1 MRKANPFYG
10 WMIVLGAIVFLALSA
25 PISVSLTSLFATA
38 VTEDTG
44 ISLSQ
49 FTLSNTLLQGVGI
62 LLAPLASRLLSTK
75 YFKKIHI
82 AMTALYGTAIAMLGF
97 ANHLYVFYLI
107 SLVKGIAFVFIGIIP
122 VAMMISN
129 WFEWKRGKAM
139 SLAMTGLS
147 MGGVIFGPLVSKWLL
162 EYGWR
167 QTYIIYGVM
176 LLAIGL
182 PISLFIYQ
190 RVPED
195 KGLTK
200 LISNQSGETQTKIQ
214 NRQIYLSGQESLGK
228 PFFLMLLIGM
238 LFAGLV
244 NGGGLGQFP
253 RAFSLAHGAVFGG
266 LLISVYSLV
275 GIFGKLLLGWLNDT
289 FGIKVAIIYSA
300 GTLSL
305 VFFFMLFSNQLW
317 AAFVAAILYGTANA
331 IGTVVGPLLVA
342 SLYTVENYGDAYG
355 IIQSVQQTGMT
366 FGSITVATLFDR
378 TGSYQPAWLLFLV
391 LAAAVLVL
399 WLPALKLSQKYL
411 IKQKEREDVHA

>member
-147 MGGVIFGPLVSKWLL
+147 MGGVIFWTACVEMVIRIWLAPNVYHL
-162 EYGWR
+162 WR
-167 QTYIIYGVM
+167 
-176 LLAIGL
+176 
-182 PISLFIYQ
+182 
-190 RVPED
+190 
-195 KGLTK
+195 
-200 LISNQSGETQTKIQ
+200 
-214 NRQIYLSGQESLGK
+214 
-228 PFFLMLLIGM
+228 
-238 LFAGLV
+238 
-244 NGGGLGQFP
+244 
-253 RAFSLAHGAVFGG
+253 H
-266 LLISVYSLV
+266 
-275 GIFGKLLLGWLNDT
+275 
-289 FGIKVAIIYSA
+289 
-300 GTLSL
+300 
-305 VFFFMLFSNQLW
+305 
-317 AAFVAAILYGTANA
+317 
-331 IGTVVGPLLVA
+331 
-342 SLYTVENYGDAYG
+342 
-355 IIQSVQQTGMT
+355 
-366 FGSITVATLFDR
+366 
-378 TGSYQPAWLLFLV
+378 
-391 LAAAVLVL
+391 AAVDWPADIAVY
-399 WLPALKLSQKYL
+399 LPTCP
-411 IKQKEREDVHA
+411 

>member
-200 LISNQSGETQTKIQ
+200 LISNQSDEMQTKIQ

-244 NGGGLGQFP
+244 NGG
-253 RAFSLAHGAVFGG
+253 
-266 LLISVYSLV
+266 
-275 GIFGKLLLGWLNDT
+275 
-289 FGIKVAIIYSA
+289 
-300 GTLSL
+300 
-305 VFFFMLFSNQLW
+305 
-317 AAFVAAILYGTANA
+317 
-331 IGTVVGPLLVA
+331 
-342 SLYTVENYGDAYG
+342 
-355 IIQSVQQTGMT
+355 
-366 FGSITVATLFDR
+366 
-378 TGSYQPAWLLFLV
+378 
-391 LAAAVLVL
+391 
-399 WLPALKLSQKYL
+399 
-411 IKQKEREDVHA
+411 

>member
-147 MGGVIFGPLVSKWLL
+147 M
-162 EYGWR
+162 
-167 QTYIIYGVM
+167 
-176 LLAIGL
+176 A
-182 PISLFIYQ
+182 
-190 RVPED
+190 
-195 KGLTK
+195 
-200 LISNQSGETQTKIQ
+200 
-214 NRQIYLSGQESLGK
+214 ES
-228 PFFLMLLIGM
+228 FLDRLCR
-238 LFAGLV
+238 
-244 NGGGLGQFP
+244 NG
-253 RAFSLAHGAVFGG
+253 
-266 LLISVYSLV
+266 Y
-275 GIFGKLLLGWLNDT
+275 
-289 FGIKVAIIYSA
+289 
-300 GTLSL
+300 
-305 VFFFMLFSNQLW
+305 
-317 AAFVAAILYGTANA
+317 
-331 IGTVVGPLLVA
+331 
-342 SLYTVENYGDAYG
+342 
-355 IIQSVQQTGMT
+355 
-366 FGSITVATLFDR
+366 
-378 TGSYQPAWLLFLV
+378 
-391 LAAAVLVL
+391 
-399 WLPALKLSQKYL
+399 
-411 IKQKEREDVHA
+411 